1 MAVKIQLRGD
11 TKANWLL
18 TNPILSEREIVL
30 ETDTG
35 KYKIGDGVAHY
46 ADLSYHGIDGKPSR
60 ITADGFW
67 EIYNPATDAYDKTE
81 YKAIGI
87 DGKSAFELW
96 QAIEGNADKTIVDFY
111 VFLKGEK
118 GDAFTFDDF
127 TIEQLALL
135 KGASAY
141 QVWKAQ
147 PGNEDKT
154 VEEYLLSIKGAPF
167 TYADFTEDQLADL
180 KGQDGQS
187 AYLDAQAKGYTGTKD
202 EFDTLLAG
210 IGAGGASIAIIPFE
224 ITQLTGTSTQEE
236 ISAAVGGVEGLTKL
250 TEDIRKA
257 NSAVVLKVN
266 EEGVISLF
274 FPITIDAALTEEP
287 IGFAYS
293 LLFMRGHMQFG
304 VSYSPASNYFEAA
317 SMVIGMLS
325 TNDFTDE
332 DKRRLDKS
340 LVPNDI
346 AILTSLSALSNTKYS
361 QKFTYT
367 TTTAQGINFAS
378 TPAEGFECLVSIKN
392 GTSSQI
398 TQAIP
403 NAAAWQCEET
413 SLVIPAGKIGFIS
426 IQYIHGIYCVRV
438 GL

>member
-46 ADLSYHGIDGKPSR
+46 ADLSYHGIDGKSSR
-60 ITADGFW
+60 ITTDGFW
-67 EIYNPATDAYDKTE
+67 EIYDQATDTYVKTD
-81 YKAIGI
+81 YKAIGV

-96 QAIEGNADKTIVDFY
+96 QALEGNADKTLIDFFVY
-111 VFLKGEK
+111 LKGEK

-154 VEEYLLSIKGAPF
+154 VEEYLLSIKGVPF

-224 ITQLTGTSTQEE
+224 IIQLTGTSTQEE

-250 TEDIRKA
+250 TEDIQKA
-257 NSAVVLKVN
+257 NSAVVLRVD

-274 FPITIDAALTEEP
+274 FPITIGAGLTGEP

-293 LLFMRGHMQFG
+293 LLFMGGHMQFG
-304 VSYSPASNYFEAA
+304 VSYSPASNYFEAV

-340 LVPNDI
+340 LVPSDI

-426 IQYIHGIYCVRV
+426 IQYIHGKYCVRV